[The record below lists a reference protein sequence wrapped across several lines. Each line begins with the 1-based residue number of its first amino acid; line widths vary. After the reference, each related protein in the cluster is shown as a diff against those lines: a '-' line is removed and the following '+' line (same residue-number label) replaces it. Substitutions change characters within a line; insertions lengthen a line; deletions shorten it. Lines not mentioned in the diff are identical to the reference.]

1 MKKIGKNVIK
11 SDKKSEV
18 KEVIENF
25 CNFLVDK
32 MRKENP
38 EIDDER
44 SEIINYGL
52 QLLIGEIP
60 KMLITLL
67 VSYILGIL
75 RLTIIMVLII
85 MPFRAFSGGFH
96 LHTHIGCII
105 STTMYY
111 CGIPKISIFTYF
123 NNQTKIIFV
132 LCALIFGIIIIKKYA
147 PADTENV
154 PILQEKER
162 KQKKILSY
170 ITYTLGLIIA
180 LIIKDN
186 VVSNIIIFGYL
197 TQIMMITPL
206 AYKITKNKYG
216 YEVYNEEASETL
228 T

>member
-1 MKKIGKNVIK
+1 M
-11 SDKKSEV
+11 
-18 KEVIENF
+18 IENF

-154 PILQEKER
+154 PILQEKTR

>member
-1 MKKIGKNVIK
+1 M
-11 SDKKSEV
+11 
-18 KEVIENF
+18 IENF
-25 CNFLVDK
+25 CSFLVSK

-38 EIDDER
+38 EIDDEK
-44 SEIINYGL
+44 SEIISYGL

-60 KMLITLL
+60 KILITLL
-67 VSYILGIL
+67 ISYIFGIL
-75 RLTIIMVLII
+75 KLTIIMVLILI
-85 MPFRAFSGGFH
+85 PYRAFSGGFH

-105 STTMYY
+105 STTLYY

-123 NNQTKIIFV
+123 NSETELIFV

-170 ITYTLGLIIA
+170 ITYTLGLILA

-186 VVSNIIIFGYL
+186 VFSNIIIFGYL
-197 TQIMMITPL
+197 TQTMMITPI

-216 YEVYNEEASETL
+216 FEVYNDEASETIA
-228 T
+228 

>member
-1 MKKIGKNVIK
+1 M
-11 SDKKSEV
+11 
-18 KEVIENF
+18 IENF

-111 CGIPKISIFTYF
+111 CGIPKISIYCYL
-123 NNQTKIIFV
+123 NSQTEIFFV

-154 PILQEKER
+154 PILQEKTR

>member
-1 MKKIGKNVIK
+1 MIKK
-11 SDKKSEV
+11 
-18 KEVIENF
+18 F
-25 CNFLVDK
+25 CDFLVNK

-60 KMLITLL
+60 KMFITLL

-75 RLTIIMVLII
+75 NLTIIMVLILI
-85 MPFRAFSGGFH
+85 PYRAFSGGFH
-96 LHTHIGCII
+96 LHSHIGCII
-105 STTMYY
+105 STTLYY

-123 NNQTKIIFV
+123 NSQTELIFV
-132 LCALIFGIIIIKKYA
+132 LCALIFGIIILKKYA

-154 PILQEKER
+154 PILQDRAR

-170 ITYTLGLIIA
+170 ITYIIGLILS

-197 TQIMMITPL
+197 TQTLMITPI
-206 AYKITKNKYG
+206 AYKMTKNKYG
-216 YEVYNEEASETL
+216 FAVYNDEASETV

>member
-1 MKKIGKNVIK
+1 M
-11 SDKKSEV
+11 
-18 KEVIENF
+18 IEKF

-154 PILQEKER
+154 PILQEK
-162 KQKKILSY
+162 
-170 ITYTLGLIIA
+170 T
-180 LIIKDN
+180 
-186 VVSNIIIFGYL
+186 
-197 TQIMMITPL
+197 
-206 AYKITKNKYG
+206 
-216 YEVYNEEASETL
+216 
-228 T
+228 

>member
-1 MKKIGKNVIK
+1 M
-11 SDKKSEV
+11 
-18 KEVIENF
+18 IEKF

-60 KMLITLL
+60 KMFITLL

-154 PILQEKER
+154 PILQEKTR

-197 TQIMMITPL
+197 TQIIMITPL

-216 YEVYNEEASETL
+216 YDVYNDEASETL

>member
-1 MKKIGKNVIK
+1 
-11 SDKKSEV
+11 
-18 KEVIENF
+18 VIEKF
-25 CNFLVDK
+25 CNFLVDR

-75 RLTIIMVLII
+75 KLTIIMVLILI
-85 MPFRAFSGGFH
+85 PYRAFSGGFH

-154 PILQEKER
+154 PILQEKTR

-197 TQIMMITPL
+197 VQTLMITPL
-206 AYKITKNKYG
+206 AYKITRNKYG
-216 YEVYNEEASETL
+216 FEVYNDEASETL

>member
-1 MKKIGKNVIK
+1 M
-11 SDKKSEV
+11 
-18 KEVIENF
+18 IEKF

-32 MRKENP
+32 MRRENP

-154 PILQEKER
+154 PILQEKTR

-170 ITYTLGLIIA
+170 ITYTLGLMIA

-197 TQIMMITPL
+197 TQTMMITPL
-206 AYKITKNKYG
+206 AYKITRNKYG
-216 YEVYNEEASETL
+216 FEVYNDEASETL

>member
-1 MKKIGKNVIK
+1 M
-11 SDKKSEV
+11 
-18 KEVIENF
+18 IENF

-67 VSYILGIL
+67 FSYILGIL
-75 RLTIIMVLII
+75 KLTIIMVLIL

-132 LCALIFGIIIIKKYA
+132 LCALIFGIIILKKYA

-154 PILQEKER
+154 PILQEKTR

-186 VVSNIIIFGYL
+186 VISNIIIFGYL
-197 TQIMMITPL
+197 TQTMMITPL

-216 YEVYNEEASETL
+216 YEVYNDEASETL

>member
-1 MKKIGKNVIK
+1 M
-11 SDKKSEV
+11 
-18 KEVIENF
+18 IEKF
-25 CNFLVDK
+25 CDFLVNK

-38 EIDDER
+38 EIDDEK

-67 VSYILGIL
+67 ISYLLGIL
-75 RLTIIMVLII
+75 KLTIIMVLIL
-85 MPFRAFSGGFH
+85 MPFRACSGGFH
-96 LHTHIGCII
+96 LHSHLGCII

-111 CGIPKISIFTYF
+111 CGIPKISIFIYF
-123 NNQTKIIFV
+123 NNQTEFIFV
-132 LCALIFGIIIIKKYA
+132 LCALIFGIIILKKYA

-154 PILQEKER
+154 PILQEKTR

-180 LIIKDN
+180 LIIKNN

-197 TQIMMITPL
+197 TQTLMITPL

-216 YEVYNEEASETL
+216 YEVYNDEASETL

>member
-1 MKKIGKNVIK
+1 M
-11 SDKKSEV
+11 
-18 KEVIENF
+18 IENF

-75 RLTIIMVLII
+75 KLTIIMVLILI
-85 MPFRAFSGGFH
+85 PYRAFSGGFH

-154 PILQEKER
+154 PILQEKTR

-197 TQIMMITPL
+197 VQTLMITPL
-206 AYKITKNKYG
+206 AYKITRNKYG
-216 YEVYNEEASETL
+216 FEVYNDEASETL

>member
-154 PILQEKER
+154 PILQEKTR

>member
-1 MKKIGKNVIK
+1 MIKK
-11 SDKKSEV
+11 
-18 KEVIENF
+18 F
-25 CNFLVDK
+25 CDFLVNK

-60 KMLITLL
+60 KIFITLT

-75 RLTIIMVLII
+75 KLTIIMVLILI
-85 MPFRAFSGGFH
+85 PYRAFSGGFH
-96 LHTHIGCII
+96 LHSHIGCII
-105 STTMYY
+105 STIMYY

-123 NNQTKIIFV
+123 NSQTELIFV
-132 LCALIFGIIIIKKYA
+132 LCALIFGIIILKKYA

-154 PILQEKER
+154 PILQEKAR
-162 KQKKILSY
+162 NQKKILSY
-170 ITYTLGLIIA
+170 ITFTLGLIFA

-197 TQIMMITPL
+197 TQTLMITPI
-206 AYKITKNKYG
+206 AYKLTKNKYG
-216 YEVYNEEASETL
+216 FEVYNDEASETV

>member
-1 MKKIGKNVIK
+1 M
-11 SDKKSEV
+11 
-18 KEVIENF
+18 
-25 CNFLVDK
+25 
-32 MRKENP
+32 
-38 EIDDER
+38 
-44 SEIINYGL
+44 
-52 QLLIGEIP
+52 
-60 KMLITLL
+60 
-67 VSYILGIL
+67 
-75 RLTIIMVLII
+75 
-85 MPFRAFSGGFH
+85 
-96 LHTHIGCII
+96 
-105 STTMYY
+105 
-111 CGIPKISIFTYF
+111 
-123 NNQTKIIFV
+123 
-132 LCALIFGIIIIKKYA
+132 IFGIIIIKKYA

-154 PILQEKER
+154 PILQEKTR

>member
-1 MKKIGKNVIK
+1 M
-11 SDKKSEV
+11 
-18 KEVIENF
+18 IENF

-111 CGIPKISIFTYF
+111 CGIPKI
-123 NNQTKIIFV
+123 
-132 LCALIFGIIIIKKYA
+132 
-147 PADTENV
+147 
-154 PILQEKER
+154 
-162 KQKKILSY
+162 
-170 ITYTLGLIIA
+170 
-180 LIIKDN
+180 
-186 VVSNIIIFGYL
+186 
-197 TQIMMITPL
+197 
-206 AYKITKNKYG
+206 
-216 YEVYNEEASETL
+216 
-228 T
+228 

>member
-1 MKKIGKNVIK
+1 M
-11 SDKKSEV
+11 
-18 KEVIENF
+18 IENF

-52 QLLIGEIP
+52 QLLIGEIQ

-154 PILQEKER
+154 PILQEKTR

-216 YEVYNEEASETL
+216 YEVYKEEASETL